1 MEPQQHEREEKD
13 LGEPLHKPLDRLRA
27 PSAVEGLT
35 VPGDVEGHSR
45 AASFSW
51 GAGLPL
57 ADGKSRCSLRA
68 EVAVVL
74 SQRAFGQLF
83 AYAHLADGE
92 MSCLGVV
99 RRVGPGLFRVEKFFL
114 VEQASSAAH
123 TEMEP
128 EAVGRLV
135 EGLLGEGKAEEA
147 RSLKCWAHSHPGMKC
162 FWSGTDEKTCTRLV
176 SDYLISLVVA
186 DGWELLC
193 RLDVGGDLPF
203 TVNGVPVYVDYDFP
217 SEKEMEAYAQE
228 VQAKVK
234 PAVRNLEAFLG
245 GLTPVS
251 LEEVG
256 SDQGAHTDPG
266 AEEEAFACP
275 PGPHVE
281 YWEEDWFP
289 W

>member
-1 MEPQQHEREEKD
+1 MEPQRQRVEEK
-13 LGEPLHKPLDRLRA
+13 A
-27 PSAVEGLT
+27 PFA
-35 VPGDVEGHSR
+35 
-45 AASFSW
+45 W
-51 GAGLPL
+51 GVGLPVSQQNPKCQL
-57 ADGKSRCSLRA
+57 RC

-74 SQRAFGQLF
+74 SRQAFGQLF

-99 RRVGPGLFRVEKFFL
+99 RRQAPGLFVVQKFYL
-114 VEQASSAAH
+114 VEQSSSSAH

-128 EAVGRLV
+128 EAVGKLV

-147 RSLKCWAHSHPGMKC
+147 RAIKCWAHSHPGMKC
-162 FWSGTDEKTCTRLV
+162 FWSGTDEKTCAHLV
-176 SDYLISLVVA
+176 TDYLISLVVA

-245 GLTPVS
+245 GLTPIS

-256 SDQGAHTDPG
+256 GDQVVYTYPG
-266 AEEEAFACP
+266 GEEEASACP
-275 PGPHVE
+275 PRPYVE
-281 YWEEDWFP
+281 YFEEDWLA

>member
-1 MEPQQHEREEKD
+1 MEPQRQRVEEK
-13 LGEPLHKPLDRLRA
+13 
-27 PSAVEGLT
+27 
-35 VPGDVEGHSR
+35 VPF
-45 AASFSW
+45 AW
-51 GAGLPL
+51 GVGLPVSQQNPKCQL
-57 ADGKSRCSLRA
+57 RC

-74 SQRAFGQLF
+74 SQQAFGQLF

-99 RRVGPGLFRVEKFFL
+99 RREAPGLFLVQKFYL
-114 VEQASSAAH
+114 VEQSSSSAH

-128 EAVGRLV
+128 EAVGKLV
-135 EGLLGEGKAEEA
+135 EGLLAEGKAAEA
-147 RSLKCWAHSHPGMKC
+147 RAIKCWAHSHPGMKC
-162 FWSGTDEKTCTRLV
+162 FWSGTDEKTCAHLV
-176 SDYLISLVVA
+176 TDYLISLVVA

-234 PAVRNLEAFLG
+234 PAVRNLEALLG
-245 GLTPVS
+245 GLTPIS
-251 LEEVG
+251 LEELGGDRGV
-256 SDQGAHTDPG
+256 HIYPC
-266 AEEEAFACP
+266 AEEEASGCHP
-275 PGPHVE
+275 RPYVE
-281 YWEEDWFP
+281 YWEEDWFA